1 MIAPVCV
8 VAIAIGLGGPA
19 PVPVQQ
25 PTGQTPAETQPPE
38 PKDPIRARAEAH
50 FEKGLQIEKAM
61 PEDDPPKAKAMLEE
75 ARREYMLAHEAFTEA
90 YDNTK
95 EPLYLYARAQAARA
109 AGRCDL
115 ALPDYDAFLATRP
128 DAETTKYV
136 LANRARCT
144 SEPPPKVAPAPAP
157 KTSTPAHDSKPA
169 DAPRRKWIR
178 DPAGGVLV
186 ALGGVT
192 TIIGVSLIAFAVTR
206 DGTADSAFNEDEYIN
221 RKHAALVQ
229 HRVGIAAAAVGG
241 AMLVA
246 GVTRWGVLAARERK
260 QRVRAGVAGS
270 RRGAALTV
278 SVWF

>member
-1 MIAPVCV
+1 MIAPACV

-25 PTGQTPAETQPPE
+25 PSGTTEAPAEP
-38 PKDPIRARAEAH
+38 PKDPAVTRAEAH
-50 FEKGLQIEKAM
+50 FEKGLKIEAAM
-61 PEDDPPKAKAMLEE
+61 PENDPERAKAMLAE
-75 ARREYMLAHEAFTEA
+75 ARREYMLAHAAFTEA
-90 YDNTK
+90 YDKTK
-95 EPLYLYARAQAARA
+95 DTLYLYARAQAARS

-115 ALPDYDAFLATRP
+115 ALPDYDAFLASGP
-128 DAETTKYV
+128 PPEPAQYAV
-136 LANRARCT
+136 ANRARCT
-144 SEPPPKVAPAPAP
+144 KEPPPVAPAPSA
-157 KTSTPAHDSKPA
+157 KTSPPTGKTPD

-206 DGTADSAFNEDEYIN
+206 DGTADSAFNEDEYVN

-229 HRVGIAAAAVGG
+229 HRVGIAATAVGG

-260 QRVRAGVAGS
+260 QRVRAGVSGS
-270 RRGAALTV
+270 RRGAAVTV